1 MNLIGPAAAAAIVL
15 IAACAPA
22 PPDTEGSSSTAAE
35 APDATQAAN
44 EPQSVAIDP
53 PAGIEPEV
61 FTDTDPTPLTPDEL
75 VGMWGLRANCGQP
88 TVFVADGTLTDYTG
102 RTGRWSLSGNL
113 LTITRGGQTH
123 TNEVDQLNANAFR
136 AGPPEDGSGR
146 TRLFA
151 IYRRC

>member
-1 MNLIGPAAAAAIVL
+1 MNCMRLVAIATFLFV
-15 IAACAPA
+15 AACTPAPA
-22 PPDTEGSSSTAAE
+22 DTERTPESAVEE
-35 APDATQAAN
+35 ANTTQASDDP
-44 EPQSVAIDP
+44 EPVVIEPAVDP
-53 PAGIEPEV
+53 DPEV
-61 FTDTDPTPLTPDEL
+61 FTDTDPSPLTPDEL

-102 RTGRWSLSGNL
+102 QTGQWSLVGNS
-113 LTITRGGQTH
+113 LTITRGGRTH
-123 TNEVDQLNANAFR
+123 TNEVNPLNANAFT